1 MPERIEVRQPEA
13 DQRLDKLL
21 RQRFP
26 NLSFGDAQKLIR
38 KGRVRVNGK
47 RAKAAD
53 RIALGALVTL
63 PFQGEGSTERFP
75 AGQAL
80 AALTVFDDGSLMAIN
95 KPAGLAVQGGS
106 TVKTHVAQMLAG
118 TDLRLVHRLD
128 RDTSG
133 LLLLAHGA
141 LAARNMTRA
150 FAAQEVKKTYLA
162 VVPACE
168 TDQGRLTLPLVKWV
182 QGGEGRMHI
191 AAPDQPR
198 ALAAE
203 TDFRVLDRGAG
214 GVLLQLNPRT
224 GRTHQLRVH
233 CAHLCGGIFGDR
245 KYGEAGG
252 RADAL
257 LLHAWQVCLPH
268 PEGGRVLN
276 LAAPP
281 PPHFV
286 AALDRLKLIPAATQN
301 DSCSLV

>member
-1 MPERIEVRQPEA
+1 MPERIEVRQREA

-26 NLSFGDAQKLIR
+26 NLSFGDTQRLIR

-53 RIALGALVTL
+53 RIARGALVTL
-63 PFQGEGSTERFP
+63 PFQGVGATDRPP
-75 AGQAL
+75 AGTAL
-80 AALTVFDDGSLMAIN
+80 AALTIFDDDHLLAIN

-106 TVKTHVAQMLAG
+106 TVKAHVALMLAG

-141 LAARNMTRA
+141 LVARDLTRA
-150 FAAQEVKKTYLA
+150 FAAHEVTKTYLA
-162 VVPACE
+162 VVPSCDP
-168 TDQGRLTLPLVKWV
+168 DQGRLTVPLVKWM
-182 QGGEGRMHI
+182 QGGEGRMQI

-198 ALAAE
+198 ALTAE
-203 TDFRVLDRGAG
+203 TDFRVLDRCAD

-245 KYGEAGG
+245 KYGEAGAG
-252 RADAL
+252 ADTL

-268 PEGGRVLN
+268 PQDSQVLN
-276 LAAPP
+276 LEAPP
-281 PPHFV
+281 PPRFV
-286 AALDRLKLIPAATQN
+286 AALDRLNLRNPQTSDKDENRA
-301 DSCSLV
+301 